1 MGIDFKAFK
10 NTPGFKRLVV
20 YFVFAVVFVGVLI
33 FALTSGSNNDSNI
46 QQDDIFEDG
55 GTVFEPISV
64 DEYYGTYSTELDS
77 NDMAYLDRVRE
88 YRDYPGLDTL
98 WNNLYDYKFSSKIYF
113 QDSNGEQVSL
123 LDMDKPFMIYFA
135 NVYTDDQG
143 NLKVDENTSDMSL
156 LKSASNE
163 DDPYIVIIP
172 MDNSISREDFLSVVP
187 NGDYFYTVDSNISA
201 LYNLIGDSYNPM
213 LFFNSD
219 GTAAF
224 ATINGGMTKAVDVCQ
239 DVFNQ
244 KLTLKEAVDGLP
256 EM

>member
-1 MGIDFKAFK
+1 MGIDFKTFK
-10 NTPGFKRLVV
+10 NTPGFKKLVV
-20 YFVFAVVFVGVLI
+20 YFIFAVVFVGVLI
-33 FALTSGSNNDSNI
+33 FALTSGSDNTNTK
-46 QQDDIFEDG
+46 QDDIFEEG
-55 GTVFEPISV
+55 GVVAEPISV
-64 DEYYGTYSTELDS
+64 DEYYGTYSTELNSD
-77 NDMAYLDRVRE
+77 DMAYLDRVRE
-88 YRDYPGLDTL
+88 YRNYPGLDTL

-135 NVYTDDQG
+135 SVYTDDQG

-163 DDPYIVIIP
+163 DDPYIAIIP
-172 MDNSISREDFLSVVP
+172 IDSSISREDFLSVVP
-187 NGDYFYTVDSNISA
+187 NGDYFYTMDSDINA
-201 LYNLIGDSYNPM
+201 LYNLVRDAYNPM

-224 ATINGGMTKAVDVCQ
+224 ATINSGMTKTVDICQ

-244 KLTLKEAVDGLP
+244 TLTLKEAVDGLP
-256 EM
+256 ET

>member
-1 MGIDFKAFK
+1 MGIDFKTFK
-10 NTPGFKRLVV
+10 NTPGFKRLII
-20 YFVFAVVFVGVLI
+20 YFIFAVIFVSVLI
-33 FALTSGSNNDSNI
+33 FALTSGGDNANTE
-46 QQDDIFEDG
+46 QDDIFEDG
-55 GTVFEPISV
+55 GVVAEPISV
-64 DEYYGTYSTELDS
+64 DEYYGTYSTELNSD
-77 NDMAYLDRVRE
+77 DMAYLDRVRE

-98 WNNLYDYKFSSKIYF
+98 WSNLYNYKFSNKIYF

-135 NVYTDDQG
+135 SVYTDDQG

-163 DDPYIVIIP
+163 EDPYIAIIP

-187 NGDYFYTVDSNISA
+187 NGNYFYSIDSDINA
-201 LYNLIGDSYNPM
+201 LYNLVGDAYNPM

-219 GTAAF
+219 GTAVF

-256 EM
+256 KT